1 MDRGYDP
8 RVRSSPDVQE
18 IDSEQLLN
26 LTPGLHGSGGLFLS
40 AAQTRTIVRFSQLAD
55 LECHLILFLLFFC

>member
-1 MDRGYDP
+1 MDRGFGP
-8 RVRSSPDVQE
+8 RTRGGLDAQQ
-18 IDSEQLLN
+18 IDSGQPLS

-55 LECHLILFLLFFC
+55 LECHLILFLLFSC